1 MATNAICLITFIA
14 GEDLTG
20 YDVGAAVKISSATAT
35 KGRILAVTDA
45 TDVII
50 GFLSEKPQ
58 GGAGTPVSVSVIG
71 AGGIHEVKLGADVT
85 AGQLCIVDAT
95 DGRVAGVANIGAL
108 AADQMAVGTFLEDG
122 SDGELIEMLA
132 QVIAAPHSA

>member
-1 MATNAICLITFIA
+1 MATNAICLITLIS
-14 GEDLTG
+14 GEDLTS
-20 YDVGAAVKISSATAT
+20 YNVGAAVKISAATAT
-35 KGRILAVTDA
+35 KGRVLATAAA

-58 GGAGTPVSVSVIG
+58 GAAGTPVSVSVVG

-85 AGQLCIVDAT
+85 AGQICVCDAT
-95 DGRVAGVANIGAL
+95 AGRVAGVADIGAL

-122 SDGELIEMLA
+122 SDGEIIEMLA
-132 QVIAAPHSA
+132 QVIAAPHTV